1 MYCALV
7 YSACY
12 QVVPAWYM
20 LVLQV
25 TLVAVSARATSSA
38 KNSKRLSTKAEKGG
52 WRCKSRAS
60 TDSVALKIGEAFVA
74 RESKSAVHTHVHA
87 NTPINRKN

>member
-1 MYCALV
+1 
-7 YSACY
+7 
-12 QVVPAWYM
+12 M

-60 TDSVALKIGEAFVA
+60 TDSVALKIGEALVA